1 MPGEVIA
8 RCRVLSSNFFKSIA
22 HLWTYSSTAWELTS
36 EAQLW
41 CRMGL
46 SLST

>member
-1 MPGEVIA
+1 MPGEVMA
-8 RCRVLSSNFFKSIA
+8 RCRVLSSNFFKHIA
-22 HLWTYSSTAWELTS
+22 YLLTYSSTAWQLTS